1 MFADSTTGKTMGI
14 PVRSEPEQSRGL
26 FQDNAKH
33 SPAPRDNFPQ
43 YPEWIGTT
51 SAPRWDKS
59 PRPPVNTPTS
69 FHPLPPYPT
78 DSALDS
84 RPHNVHVFPL
94 AQPFPSQVISTLF
107 LLAR

>member
-1 MFADSTTGKTMGI
+1 MFLDSATGKTMGI
-14 PVRSEPEQSRGL
+14 TVRYEPGQSRGL

-43 YPEWIGTT
+43 FPEWIGTT
-51 SAPRWDKS
+51 SAPRWYKS

-69 FHPLPPYPT
+69 FHPLRAYRT

-84 RPHNVHVFPL
+84 QRVKRGRCIDGRSEERRVGKEC
-94 AQPFPSQVISTLF
+94 
-107 LLAR
+107 R